1 MLHQQTAN
9 SCTSNALLP
18 DGCPTPSLS
27 GLAGLPAHLLAGC
40 ERSSNCRGNPTPSQS
55 AHSSDSLTLQ
65 AREATHQQTIDRC
78 HTRVT
83 ALKAHVD
90 NLFQNVMGNR
100 FRDVAE
106 EIRALVIEGIGTWIE
121 QMPSEFLQDNYLKY
135 VAWAL
140 SDKVRQAAV
149 AESACPLTSQ
159 QLSAKGQGFGQAA
172 HHQHAV

>member
-1 MLHQQTAN
+1 M
-9 SCTSNALLP
+9 
-18 DGCPTPSLS
+18 
-27 GLAGLPAHLLAGC
+27 
-40 ERSSNCRGNPTPSQS
+40 
-55 AHSSDSLTLQ
+55 
-65 AREATHQQTIDRC
+65 
-78 HTRVT
+78 T

-149 AESACPLTSQ
+149 SGPACPLTSQ
-159 QLSAKGQGFGQAA
+159 QPALHEDQGRGQAGR
-172 HHQHAV
+172 HLHAVWIMSLPTCDLTPIW

>member
-1 MLHQQTAN
+1 M
-9 SCTSNALLP
+9 SV
-18 DGCPTPSLS
+18 
-27 GLAGLPAHLLAGC
+27 
-40 ERSSNCRGNPTPSQS
+40 
-55 AHSSDSLTLQ
+55 HSSSSLTLQ

-78 HTRVT
+78 HTHVT

-121 QMPSEFLQDNYLKY
+121 QMPSEFLQDKYLKY

-149 AESACPLTSQ
+149 SGPACPLTSQ
-159 QLSAKGQGFGQAA
+159 QPVWPSGPRERSSSKPPACCVKHVLADMWPES
-172 HHQHAV
+172 